1 VSDETTRAKSDDQ
14 LAFDEKVIDDPDLEE
29 ALEDREKVKSQRSAL
44 NAKFKEKHEQAV
56 ELIDELDI
64 TEDTVIRCGRFRVSK
79 SPVAPR
85 SVEFTTNPTE
95 RLTISTV
102 E

>member
-1 VSDETTRAKSDDQ
+1 MPDSTRAKSDDQ
-14 LAFDEKVIDDPDLEE
+14 LAFDEKVIEDPELEE

-44 NAKFKEKHEQAV
+44 NAKFKQKHEHAV
-56 ELIDELDI
+56 EMIDELDI
-64 TEDTVIRCGRFRVSK
+64 TEDTVVRCGRFRLSK
-79 SPVAPR
+79 SHVDSR
-85 SVEFTTNPTE
+85 SVEFTTSPTE

>member
-1 VSDETTRAKSDDQ
+1 MPDTTHANSDDQ
-14 LAFDEKVIDDPDLEE
+14 LAFDEKVIEDPDLEK
-29 ALEDREKVKSQRSAL
+29 ALEEREKVKAQRSAL

-56 ELIDELDI
+56 ELLDELDV

-79 SPVAPR
+79 SHVDSR
-85 SVEFTTNPTE
+85 SVEFTTSPTK